1 MRSALWA
8 GLLRIHWR
16 ALRPSKPPSNKKE
29 RLYEAVSE
37 LTLAFS
43 GRALAPL
50 PHPPRASTKT
60 KTWLEMVGSVQPLC
74 LSVEL
79 CRIEQKGPRTNTEQC
94 RLPPSVQNASMVIL
108 PPPTGYESGV
118 LSGRYFCAAPGGTS
132 SRVISRHFDQ
142 AISAQHIEK
151 VKLGCTP
158 KPAEFIRQRFCYCVT
173 GWLWQGRQRSGR
185 RRTGRIGRLRAIT
198 ESAG

>member
-60 KTWLEMVGSVQPLC
+60 KTWLWMVGLVQPLC
-74 LSVEL
+74 RSVES
-79 CRIEQKGPRTNTEQC
+79 CEIEQKGPRTNTEQC
-94 RLPPSVQNASMVIL
+94 RLPPTIQNTSTVIL
-108 PPPTGYESGV
+108 PPAHG
-118 LSGRYFCAAPGGTS
+118 F
-132 SRVISRHFDQ
+132 
-142 AISAQHIEK
+142 
-151 VKLGCTP
+151 
-158 KPAEFIRQRFCYCVT
+158 
-173 GWLWQGRQRSGR
+173 
-185 RRTGRIGRLRAIT
+185 
-198 ESAG
+198 